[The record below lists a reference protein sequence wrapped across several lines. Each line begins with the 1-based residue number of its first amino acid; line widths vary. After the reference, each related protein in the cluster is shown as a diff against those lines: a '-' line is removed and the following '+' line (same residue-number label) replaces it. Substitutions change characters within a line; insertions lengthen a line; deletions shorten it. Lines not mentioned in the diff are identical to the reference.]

1 MWGAM
6 PPDGGIMEDD
16 SSQFESLMEM
26 MGNQIN
32 GKDVDTVVSV
42 LALLLANAGC
52 MGGLSPQ
59 SVLNYVNRIVYQVY
73 DDNDPTDETIH

>member
-1 MWGAM
+1 M
-6 PPDGGIMEDD
+6 PPKGEIMEDD
-16 SSQFESLMEM
+16 SSQFENLMEM

-32 GKDVDTVVSV
+32 GKDVDVVVSV

-59 SVLNYVNRIVYQVY
+59 SVLSYVNRIVYQVY

>member
-16 SSQFESLMEM
+16 SSQFESLMAL

-32 GKDVDTVVSV
+32 GKDVDVVVSV

-52 MGGLSPQ
+52 MGGLPPQ
-59 SVLNYVNRIVYQVY
+59 SVLSYVNRIVYQVY

>member
-1 MWGAM
+1 MMGVR
-6 PPDGGIMEDD
+6 PPRGESMEDD
-16 SSQFESLMEM
+16 SSQFESLMAL
-26 MGNQIN
+26 MGDQIN

-59 SVLNYVNRIVYQVY
+59 SVLSYVNRVVYQVY

>member
-16 SSQFESLMEM
+16 SSQFESLMEL

-42 LALLLANAGC
+42 LALLIANAGC

-59 SVLNYVNRIVYQVY
+59 SVLHYVGTIVSQVY
-73 DDNDPTDETIH
+73 EDNDPSNETIH

>member
-1 MWGAM
+1 MRGVA
-6 PPDGGIMEDD
+6 PPKGEYMEDD
-16 SSQFESLMEM
+16 SSQFESLMEL

-52 MGGLSPQ
+52 MGGLSPH
-59 SVLNYVNRIVYQVY
+59 SVLQYVNRIVYQVY
-73 DDNDPTDETIH
+73 NDNDPSNETIH

>member
-1 MWGAM
+1 MRGGV
-6 PPDGGIMEDD
+6 PPEGGIMEDD
-16 SSQFESLMEM
+16 SSQFESLMEL

-52 MGGLSPQ
+52 MGGLSPN
-59 SVLNYVNRIVYQVY
+59 SVVYYVHKIVSQVY
-73 DDNDPTDETIH
+73 EDNDPSNETIH

>member
-1 MWGAM
+1 MRGTM
-6 PPDGGIMEDD
+6 TPKGGSMEDD
-16 SSQFESLMEM
+16 RSQFENLMAL

-32 GKDVDTVVSV
+32 GKDVDVVVSV

-59 SVLNYVNRIVYQVY
+59 SVLQYVNRIVYQVY

>member
-16 SSQFESLMEM
+16 SSQFESLMEL

-42 LALLLANAGC
+42 LALLIANAGC

>member
-16 SSQFESLMEM
+16 SSQFENLMEM

-59 SVLNYVNRIVYQVY
+59 SVLSYVNRIVYQVY
-73 DDNDPTDETIH
+73 DDNDPTNETIH

>member
-6 PPDGGIMEDD
+6 RPDGGIMEDD

-59 SVLNYVNRIVYQVY
+59 SVLSYVNRIVYQVY
-73 DDNDPTDETIH
+73 DDNDPSNETIH

>member
-1 MWGAM
+1 M
-6 PPDGGIMEDD
+6 PPKGEIMEDD
-16 SSQFESLMEM
+16 SSQFESLMAL

-32 GKDVDTVVSV
+32 GKDVDVVVSV

-52 MGGLSPQ
+52 MSGLSPQ
-59 SVLNYVNRIVYQVY
+59 SVLSYVNRVVYQVY

>member
-1 MWGAM
+1 MWGDM

-16 SSQFESLMEM
+16 SSQFENLMEM

>member
-1 MWGAM
+1 M
-6 PPDGGIMEDD
+6 PPDGGIMEDYIT
-16 SSQFESLMEM
+16 QFENLMEL

-52 MGGLSPQ
+52 MGGLPPHS
-59 SVLNYVNRIVYQVY
+59 LLHYVNRVVSQVY
-73 DDNDPTDETIH
+73 ESNDPTNETIH

>member
-16 SSQFESLMEM
+16 SSQFESLIEL

-32 GKDVDTVVSV
+32 GKDVDIVVSV

-52 MGGLSPQ
+52 MGGLPPHSLLQ
-59 SVLNYVNRIVYQVY
+59 YVNRVVSQVY
-73 DDNDPTDETIH
+73 EDNDPTNETIH

>member
-16 SSQFESLMEM
+16 SSQFESLMAL

-52 MGGLSPQ
+52 MGGLSPH
-59 SVLNYVNRIVYQVY
+59 SILNYVNRIVYQVY

>member
-1 MWGAM
+1 MRGAM
-6 PPDGGIMEDD
+6 PPKGESMEDD
-16 SSQFESLMEM
+16 SSQFENLMEL

-32 GKDVDTVVSV
+32 GKDVDVVVSV

-52 MGGLSPQ
+52 MGGLAPQ
-59 SVLNYVNRIVYQVY
+59 SVLSYVNRIVYQVY

>member
-16 SSQFESLMEM
+16 SSQFDSLMEL

-32 GKDVDTVVSV
+32 GKDVDVVVSV

-52 MGGLSPQ
+52 MGGLSPHSILQ
-59 SVLNYVNRIVYQVY
+59 YVNRIVYQVY
-73 DDNDPTDETIH
+73 EDNDPTDETIH

>member
-16 SSQFESLMEM
+16 SSQFESLMAL

-32 GKDVDTVVSV
+32 GKDVDVVVSV

-59 SVLNYVNRIVYQVY
+59 SVLSYVNKIVYQVY
-73 DDNDPTDETIH
+73 DDNDPSNETIH

>member
-6 PPDGGIMEDD
+6 PPEGGIMEDD
-16 SSQFESLMEM
+16 SSQFESLMEL

-59 SVLNYVNRIVYQVY
+59 SVLSYVNRIVYQVY

>member
-6 PPDGGIMEDD
+6 PPKGEIMEDD
-16 SSQFESLMEM
+16 SSQFENLMEM

-32 GKDVDTVVSV
+32 GKDVDVVVSV

-59 SVLNYVNRIVYQVY
+59 SVLSYVNRVVYQVY

>member
-1 MWGAM
+1 MRGVS
-6 PPDGGIMEDD
+6 PPKGEYMDDD
-16 SSQFESLMEM
+16 SSQFESLMEL

-32 GKDVDTVVSV
+32 GKDVDVVVSV

-59 SVLNYVNRIVYQVY
+59 SILQYVNRIVYQVY
-73 DDNDPTDETIH
+73 EDNDPTDETIH

>member
-1 MWGAM
+1 MRGGV

-16 SSQFESLMEM
+16 SSQFESLMAL

-32 GKDVDTVVSV
+32 GKDVDVVVSV

-59 SVLNYVNRIVYQVY
+59 SVLSYVNRIVYQVY
-73 DDNDPTDETIH
+73 DDNDPSNETIH

>member
-6 PPDGGIMEDD
+6 PPKGEIMEDD
-16 SSQFESLMEM
+16 SSQFENLMEL

-32 GKDVDTVVSV
+32 GKDVDVVVSV

-59 SVLNYVNRIVYQVY
+59 SVLSYVNRVVYQVY